1 VLSIVFLPKKILV
14 IAVVV
19 AGTVIVSAGCITSLF
34 SGSAGFDQKIVTI
47 QTLSLFDQRK
57 ISRLSRRSWKG
68 DWIMRRDRLELIDEG
83 LRNLKPDILMF
94 QELTEKVGNTAE
106 SDQNILSAGALIDYI
121 WEKHEVTRYP
131 DTQEIESLAVAIGPP
146 HKPVIGETSD
156 RNMWILGIG
165 GYLMVSSINIEDQ
178 PVLAFNVKM
187 PVQTDNEYIWYSF
200 IQERIA
206 EKLASRRH
214 CYKRVVVA
222 GLLPGDEGAMRY
234 AEFLRN
240 LQLKDVS
247 SGFCQISSRC
257 YTATPTNDIYMASV
271 GDESPSRVDKI
282 FLHQSALIYTSSR
295 NFTDSDPNN
304 RYSRDFGLTRLF
316 ASQRFGWVS
325 QARFARCS
333 EREINEYYKNPN

>member
-1 VLSIVFLPKKILV
+1 MLLIT
-14 IAVVV
+14 IAVLGLTLLV
-19 AGTVIVSAGCITSLF
+19 TGCITSLF

-68 DWIMRRDRLELIDEG
+68 DWIMRRDRLELVDDG
-83 LRNLKPDILMF
+83 LRNLKPDVLMF

-106 SDQNILSAGALIDYI
+106 SDQNILSAGALVDYI

-131 DTQEIESLAVAIGPP
+131 DTQEIESLATAIGPP
-146 HKPVIGETSD
+146 HKPIEGEASERD
-156 RNMWILGIG
+156 MWILGTG
-165 GYLMVSSINIEDQ
+165 GYLMASTINIEDQ

-206 EKLASRRH
+206 ERLAASRH

-234 AEFLRN
+234 AEFMRN
-240 LQLKDVS
+240 LQMKDVS
-247 SGFCQISSRC
+247 AGFCQISSKC

-316 ASQRFGWVS
+316 ASQRFGWVA
-325 QARFARCS
+325 QARFARCT
-333 EREINEYYKNPN
+333 EREINEYYKKKN

>member
-1 VLSIVFLPKKILV
+1 MLLFIVAILGLTLLV
-14 IAVVV
+14 
-19 AGTVIVSAGCITSLF
+19 TGCITSIF

-47 QTLSLFDQRK
+47 QTLGLFDQRK

-68 DWIMRRDRLELIDEG
+68 DWIMRRDRLELVDDG

-106 SDQNILSAGALIDYI
+106 SDQNILSAGALVDYI

-131 DTQEIESLAVAIGPP
+131 DTQEIESLATAIGPP
-146 HKPVIGETSD
+146 HKPIDGESSERD
-156 RNMWILGIG
+156 MWILGTG
-165 GYLMVSSINIEDQ
+165 GYLMASTINIEDQ

-206 EKLASRRH
+206 ERLAASRH

-222 GLLPGDEGAMRY
+222 GLLPGDEGAIRY
-234 AEFLRN
+234 AEFMRN
-240 LQLKDVS
+240 LQMKDVS
-247 SGFCQISSRC
+247 AGFCQISSKC

-316 ASQRFGWVS
+316 ASQRFGWVA
-325 QARFARCS
+325 QARFARCT
-333 EREINEYYKNPN
+333 EREINEYYKKKN